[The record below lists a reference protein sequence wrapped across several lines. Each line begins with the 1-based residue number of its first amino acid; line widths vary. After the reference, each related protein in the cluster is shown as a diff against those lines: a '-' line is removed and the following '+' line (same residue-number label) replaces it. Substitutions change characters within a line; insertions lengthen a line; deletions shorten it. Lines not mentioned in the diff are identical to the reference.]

1 MYENELQ
8 HHGVKG
14 MKWGVRKA
22 TKTNQAT
29 DLAQKK
35 TALVKAKKAY
45 NKSYR
50 KADTL
55 RLQAFS
61 LSKKRRQANS
71 DRWDDVFRKAEEL
84 ATAKAEY
91 KKARLNKNSSVTE
104 ISKSQ
109 QASRGKK
116 AVKGALI
123 AAGAAHATYTVAAT
137 AAMAYSTHR
146 IIKELQK

>member
-22 TKTNQAT
+22 TKNSQTT

-35 TALVKAKKAY
+35 IALVKARKAY
-45 NKSYR
+45 NKSYM
-50 KADTL
+50 KADTR

-71 DRWDDVFRKAEEL
+71 DRWDDVF
-84 ATAKAEY
+84 
-91 KKARLNKNSSVTE
+91 KKAKELE
-104 ISKSQ
+104 IAKEEYR
-109 QASRGKK
+109 QARKK
-116 AVKGALI
+116 GSAAVGGALK
-123 AAGAAHATYTVAAT
+123 TVGT
-137 AAMAYSTHR
+137 RKVSD
-146 IIKELQK
+146 IK